1 MVKPSILLV
10 GNFLSPKGGNRT
22 TAEEFAL
29 RLEDAG
35 HLLVTTSE
43 IRSRLFRLPDML
55 STVFFQR
62 KTYQIAYVEVYSGTA
77 FLWAEVVSTL
87 LDILRK
93 PYILTL
99 HGGNLPAFARRWP
112 RRIKRLLK
120 GAGTV
125 TAPSRYLQEAMSTYR
140 EDIFLIPNPLEIQ
153 NYPYRLHSAS
163 KPHIVWLRAFHNIYN
178 PQMAPLAIAT
188 LRTSYPEIKLTMIG
202 PDKGDGTLQ
211 ETRRLIEKL
220 GLQKN
225 IEIIPGIS
233 KNKVSEYLG
242 NADIFINTTDV
253 DNTPVSVLEALACGL
268 CVVSTNVGGI
278 PHLLQDGVDALL
290 VPPDDP
296 QAMADVILHLLRE
309 PELAERLSRNA
320 RKKAEQFDW
329 SVILPQWEALFS
341 EVINRHGG
349 WQS

>member
-22 TAEEFAL
+22 MVEEFAL
-29 RLEDAG
+29 RLKG
-35 HLLVTTSE
+35 VGYLLTTTSE
-43 IRSRLFRLPDML
+43 IRSRLFRLLDML
-55 STVFFQR
+55 STVLFQR
-62 KTYQIAYVEVYSGTA
+62 KTYQIAYVEVYSGAA
-77 FLWAEVVSTL
+77 FLWAGLVCRL
-87 LDILRK
+87 LDFLRK

-99 HGGNLPAFARRWP
+99 HGGNLPTFASRWP
-112 RRIKRLLK
+112 RHVRRLLK
-120 GAGTV
+120 DSTAV
-125 TAPSRYLQEAMSTYR
+125 TAPSRFLQEEMRLYL
-140 EDIFLIPNPLEIQ
+140 EDIILIPNPLDID
-153 NYPYRLHSAS
+153 NYKFCLRSVPS
-163 KPHIVWLRAFHNIYN
+163 PHLVWLRAFHAIYN
-178 PQMAPLAIAT
+178 PQLTPLVISDS
-188 LRTSYPEIKLTMIG
+188 RTSYPEIILTMIG

-211 ETRRLIEKL
+211 ETQRLIEKL

-233 KNKVSEYLG
+233 KNKVPEYLG

-253 DNTPVSVLEALACGL
+253 DNAPVSVLEAMACGL

-278 PHLLQDGVDALL
+278 PYLLEDGKDALL
-290 VPPDDP
+290 VPPNDP
-296 QAMADVILHLLRE
+296 EAMASAIRRILTE
-309 PELAERLSRNA
+309 PGLAQRLSLNA

-341 EVINRHGG
+341 EVTNRHGS